1 MTMQTCVVS
10 GSVADRQG
18 EQRLDGWKAIVG
30 HLGRDD
36 RTVKRGEARGLP
48 VHRVPGGERAR
59 VYALVGEI
67 DRWLNPTDLAP
78 IIESN
83 EVPDPI
89 LVSGDTLA
97 QPERTEARFPLKR
110 HALDAPLSIA
120 GCFSAV
126 ALVLAPAALHA
137 VAPRALAAAAAASV
151 AQFGPITPIDP
162 QARKRELDGLHAWNL
177 RTPASLAQAR
187 QDFGAA
193 IAREPGYAPAYAG
206 RANTWLL
213 LVKYGAVSDGEA

>member
-1 MTMQTCVVS
+1 L
-10 GSVADRQG
+10 A
-18 EQRLDGWKAIVG
+18 
-30 HLGRDD
+30 
-36 RTVKRGEARGLP
+36 
-48 VHRVPGGERAR
+48 
-59 VYALVGEI
+59 GEI
-67 DRWLNPTDLAP
+67 DRWLNATDLAL

-83 EVPDPI
+83 GVPDPP
-89 LVSGDTLA
+89 LGSGDTLA

-110 HALDAPLSIA
+110 HALVAALSVA

-126 ALVLAPAALHA
+126 ALVLASASLHA
-137 VAPRALAAAAAASV
+137 VAPRALAAAASAAP
-151 AQFGPITPIDP
+151 FGPITPIDP

-193 IAREPGYAPAYAG
+193 IAGEPGYAPACAG

-213 LVKYGAVSDGEA
+213 LGKFGAVSDGEA